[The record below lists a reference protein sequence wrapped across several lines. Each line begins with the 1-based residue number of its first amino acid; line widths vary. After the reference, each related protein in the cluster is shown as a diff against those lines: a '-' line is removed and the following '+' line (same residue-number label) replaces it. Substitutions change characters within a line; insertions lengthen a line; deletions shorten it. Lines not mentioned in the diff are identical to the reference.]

1 MQNFCPHRLTQC
13 KAWTVLSLLA
23 TVSIAAE
30 EAAAENVAAEAAAV
44 VVSFEGVAASR
55 LPLAEIREA
64 LAEELRRPMSDQP
77 DPELARITIAMD
89 GAERVIVRYQP
100 PPGEL
105 ERSVVLPEGTG
116 GVAALV
122 SVIAKELVYRDAGL
136 TLPGELPR
144 SDSQPSP
151 TAAAAPA
158 APPSDDAA
166 APVAGADP
174 RAESGPT
181 FSAMT
186 RVGGFAIVTT
196 GGGRGNADLSLGG
209 SLRVELPF
217 TRRFS
222 VGTELGLLSFQT
234 GFLPGNGWDAEVD
247 RATYLDVSV
256 VPSFLLAKLGPSTE
270 ARLAVAV
277 GLTLPL
283 AVRGTN
289 LGSASDA
296 PGDGLSHSYSGEAG
310 YRLAILLGGT
320 HWLDDRWG
328 ITAALGVEHHF
339 TVSTRAELL
348 FAGPVQRDMA
358 KIWSSEPMLQLGASL
373 RF

>member
-1 MQNFCPHRLTQC
+1 MGSMHHFFPHRRTYC
-13 KAWTVLSLLA
+13 KAWAVLSSLA
-23 TVSIAAE
+23 TVSVVAE
-30 EAAAENVAAEAAAV
+30 EVAAEAAAV
-44 VVSFEGVAASR
+44 VVRFEGVAASR
-55 LPLAEIREA
+55 LPVAEIREA

-89 GAERVIVRYQP
+89 GAERVVVRYQP

-122 SVIAKELVYRDAGL
+122 SVIAKELVYRDAGI

-144 SDSQPSP
+144 SDSQTSAS
-151 TAAAAPA
+151 AAAAPA
-158 APPSDDAA
+158 APPTDDAA
-166 APVAGADP
+166 APVADAGA
-174 RAESGPT
+174 RAERGPAL
-181 FSAMT
+181 SAMT

-209 SLRVELPF
+209 SLRLDLPF

-222 VGTELGLLSFQT
+222 VGTELGLLDFQT
-234 GFLPGNGWDAEVD
+234 GFLPGNDSDAAID

-270 ARLAVAV
+270 ARVAIAV

-289 LGSASDA
+289 LGSASDE

-310 YRLAILLGGT
+310 YRLAVLLGGT

-328 ITAALGVEHHF
+328 IHAALGVEHHF

-348 FAGPVQRDMA
+348 SAGPVRRDMA